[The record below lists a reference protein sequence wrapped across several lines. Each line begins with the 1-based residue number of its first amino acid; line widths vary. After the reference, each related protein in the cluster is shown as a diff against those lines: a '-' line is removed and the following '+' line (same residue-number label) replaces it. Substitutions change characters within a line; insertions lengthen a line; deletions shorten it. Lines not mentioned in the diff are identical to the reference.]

1 MNLPIDMLLKK
12 KREYM
17 DCYNKYN
24 NRYRLLQE
32 SPYLI
37 YLNDHGLPYVKYC
50 KDMRDVYKKK
60 VHEMSMII
68 HRKRFP

>member
-1 MNLPIDMLLKK
+1 MNLPMYILKQK
-12 KREYM
+12 QKEYM
-17 DCYNKYN
+17 DCYTKYN

-68 HRKRFP
+68 TSKL